1 MLSRR
6 DIFRDH
12 TSNKIGWSFQ
22 AMIFHRLLKFMGL
35 KLTELRDYL
44 DFIKK
49 LIIAGLQV
57 SMKHCSEQKL
67 VGRENVCF

>member
-1 MLSRR
+1 
-6 DIFRDH
+6 
-12 TSNKIGWSFQ
+12 
-22 AMIFHRLLKFMGL
+22 MIIHRFTQIMGL

-57 SMKHCSEQKL
+57 SMKHCSKQKL

>member
-1 MLSRR
+1 
-6 DIFRDH
+6 
-12 TSNKIGWSFQ
+12 
-22 AMIFHRLLKFMGL
+22 MGL

-44 DFIKK
+44 DFNKK

-57 SMKHCSEQKL
+57 SMEYCSKQKL